1 MEGEGGDEWQDN
13 TPEVKGAPL
22 THWYKSGH
30 VRSASSFHASYTARL
45 LEPRTLT
52 LRHYSENF
60 QIR

>member
-1 MEGEGGDEWQDN
+1 MGGGIK

-52 LRHYSENF
+52 LRHYSGNF
-60 QIR
+60 LIR